1 MFDYNLPSYYY
12 NRKNKTGKRVYL
24 YPNGDKL
31 ERVEVPEK
39 LYAAL
44 KKLDEDEYNDDRS
57 EHRHRTEFPAY
68 YSDYDDLEDDAEYD
82 PWWNYPDKKT
92 FNLED
97 KICDRLDREAVL
109 ATLDEDDC
117 QIYRMRIE
125 QDRTQA
131 ETAEVLG
138 ISQSTVSRK
147 LKEINALLER
157 QFLTDGDNS
166 EADIDFYVAWNE
178 LCSTS
183 KLSNDDDLLLT
194 YILRF
199 IDPDDLDEFLQWF
212 YGLKE
217 LSRFILKY
225 IITRVEFMY
234 DDVQKFLIKAS
245 VEDKEH
251 FEVYYADKPPI
262 LQCVYVNLLAEYR
275 RRVQAFSG
283 VLVGKFSDKF
293 DETLTKIAKRLKIT
307 EAEFIVERFL
317 PMLTQKRMKRLE
329 EFIKKNKIKI

>member
-1 MFDYNLPSYYY
+1 LSDYYLPSYYY
-12 NRKNKTGKRVYL
+12 NRKNKARKRVYL
-24 YPNGDKL
+24 CPNGDKL
-31 ERVEVPEK
+31 EQVTVPEK
-39 LYAAL
+39 IYAAL

-57 EHRHRTEFPAY
+57 EHRHRTEFPVY
-68 YSDYDDLEDDAEYD
+68 HSDYDDTEDDAEYD
-82 PWWNYPDKKT
+82 PWWNYPDINT

-97 KICDRLDREAVL
+97 KICERLDREAVL
-109 ATLDEDDC
+109 TTLDEDDC

-199 IDPDDLDEFLQWF
+199 IDPDDLDGFLQWF

-225 IITRVEFMY
+225 IITRAEFMY
-234 DDVQKFLIKAS
+234 DDVQRFLSMAS

-262 LQCVYVNLLAEYR
+262 LQCVYVNLLTEYR

-307 EAEFIVERFL
+307 EAEFIVGRFL
-317 PMLTQKRMKRLE
+317 PMITQKRMKGLE
-329 EFIKKNKIKI
+329 EFIEKNKIEI